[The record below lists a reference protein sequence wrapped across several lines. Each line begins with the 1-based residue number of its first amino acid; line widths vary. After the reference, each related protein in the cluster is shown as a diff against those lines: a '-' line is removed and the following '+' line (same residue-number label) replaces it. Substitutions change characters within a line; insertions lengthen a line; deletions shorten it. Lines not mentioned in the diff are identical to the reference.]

1 MDGACEVAAC
11 FFGQTLLAFPTQEAR
26 LLLTSEDEHSELNLP
41 DACTTPGPPRYHY
54 RTSSASSPLVG
65 WGLERPPSPCLELA
79 SPATVSSE
87 RLAIKRETR
96 ADVLRSKC
104 LRLIVEREEAVAQ
117 RFAEAS
123 LVLEQSLEID
133 RLGEEEER
141 LLGGARDAH
150 RLDCRDFG

>member
-1 MDGACEVAAC
+1 MN
-11 FFGQTLLAFPTQEAR
+11 FTTQEAR
-26 LLLTSEDEHSELNLP
+26 LLLTSEDEHSELNLH

-133 RLGEEEER
+133 RLGEEEEC
-141 LLGGARDAH
+141 LLGGVRDVH
-150 RLDCRDFG
+150 RPDRREFG